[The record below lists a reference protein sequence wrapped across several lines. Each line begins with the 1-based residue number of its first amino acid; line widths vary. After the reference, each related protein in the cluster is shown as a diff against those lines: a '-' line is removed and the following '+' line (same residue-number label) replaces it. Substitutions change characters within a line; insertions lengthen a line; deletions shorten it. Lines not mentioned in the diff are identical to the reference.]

1 MAKNIAVVICL
12 LLLLASCS
20 KDTEDK
26 LMGKWQLKEVVDPQG
41 DIQRVDTVWYNFQ
54 TSIFMYLIYEPS
66 SGEYAYRRS
75 YGYNRV
81 EEDNR
86 LWIQLISDPQPVNEF
101 LEYTDWSSAQQ
112 TFIIEKLSR
121 KDLILSSDNKQYI
134 FRKF

>member
-1 MAKNIAVVICL
+1 MTKNIAVVICL

-20 KDTEDK
+20 KDSEDK

-41 DIQRVDTVWYNFQ
+41 EIQRVDTVWYNFQ
-54 TSIFMYLIYEPS
+54 TSIFMYQINEPS
-66 SGEYAYRRS
+66 SGEYVYRIS

-86 LWIQLISDPQPVNEF
+86 LWIQLISDPQPINDF
-101 LEYTDWSSAQQ
+101 LEYTDWSSAQR
-112 TFIIEKLSR
+112 TFIIEKLSG